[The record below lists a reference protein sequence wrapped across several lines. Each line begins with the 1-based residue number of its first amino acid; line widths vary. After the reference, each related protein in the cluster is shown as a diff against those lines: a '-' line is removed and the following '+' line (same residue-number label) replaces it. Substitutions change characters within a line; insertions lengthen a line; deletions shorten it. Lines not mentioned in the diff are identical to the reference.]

1 MLSESFERVENYLKD
16 VDEQISCK
24 IGLDSVNREL
34 RGHIEDKAAFYM
46 EYGVEEKEAY
56 RRSVRDMGAP
66 DVVGME
72 LNKRHR
78 LRIAKPLL
86 VLILVLM
93 AVGAAGELLRDGM
106 EWNLSGI
113 LFEISDKRHYLWGLL
128 VLFLVMRFGYPF
140 LLKHARGMC
149 VFFIV
154 VCACLG
160 GLYLSFTFFP
170 GWLEYA
176 YKTEKLPGT
185 VLGILW
191 MLNRS
196 ALYLGIVQIGILVG
210 TVIFYRRRNQY
221 FKGMLLIFF
230 FQAAGIL
237 IASRNIWG
245 ENTYIPVLML
255 LSSCLGVTLYIL
267 KKGWTNVGKGKGAA
281 AAFAGFLILLIL
293 WAAPQWNRV
302 KESWQVF
309 LEPGGSASVTD
320 AWDDAYNNVLIR
332 ELLPHAKPFGEIQL
346 TEEEMLRYGT
356 SQWYYEDGEGV
367 WHGEEEPA
375 GDTEDF
381 ESYVEYKMQFLEEPS
396 LRNILPQYY
405 LENYRVSWWI
415 LRYGWVPALFL
426 TALVLALPILALGTA
441 FRIKNR
447 LGRAVAFTSGL
458 ALSIETVVYL
468 IESLGFQFGEF
479 INLPF
484 VSEGLTSITGSAV
497 LAGMILSA
505 YRFDIVIDER
515 EQEHGLKDAR
525 QRLNSNSLPASK
537 EQ

>member
-1 MLSESFERVENYLKD
+1 MPSESFERVENYLKD

-149 VFFIV
+149 VIFIA
-154 VCACLG
+154 VCVCLG

-185 VLGILW
+185 VSGTIWTLTSSTIFLGV
-191 MLNRS
+191 
-196 ALYLGIVQIGILVG
+196 VQIGILVG
-210 TVIFYRRRNQY
+210 TVIFYRKRNQY
-221 FKGMLLIFF
+221 FKGIVLLFLY
-230 FQAAGIL
+230 QAAGIL
-237 IASRNIWG
+237 LAAGRYWG
-245 ENTYIPVLML
+245 ERTYIPILVLL
-255 LSSCLGVTLYIL
+255 LSCLGVSLYFL

-309 LEPGGSASVTD
+309 LAPGERASVTD

-332 ELLPHAKPFGEIQL
+332 ELLPHARPFGEIQL

-375 GDTEDF
+375 GDTADF
-381 ESYVEYKMQFLEEPS
+381 ERHVEYEMQFLEEPS
-396 LRNILPQYY
+396 LRNILPQNY
-405 LENYRVSWWI
+405 LGNYRVSWWI

-441 FRIKNR
+441 FCIKNR
-447 LGRAVAFTSGL
+447 LGRAVAFSGGL
-458 ALSIETVVYL
+458 VFTVQTMIYL
-468 IESLGFQFGEF
+468 IENFGFQFGAF
-479 INLPF
+479 SNFPF
-484 VSEGLTSITGSAV
+484 VSEGIVSITGSAV

-525 QRLNSNSLPASK
+525 QRLNSNSLPASE

>member
-1 MLSESFERVENYLKD
+1 MPSESFERVENYLKD

-149 VFFIV
+149 VIFIA
-154 VCACLG
+154 VCVCLG

-185 VLGILW
+185 VSGTIWTLTSSTIFLGV
-191 MLNRS
+191 
-196 ALYLGIVQIGILVG
+196 VQIGILVG
-210 TVIFYRRRNQY
+210 TVIFYRKRNQY
-221 FKGMLLIFF
+221 FKGIVLLFLY
-230 FQAAGIL
+230 QAAGIL
-237 IASRNIWG
+237 LAAGRYWG
-245 ENTYIPVLML
+245 ERTYIPILVLL
-255 LSSCLGVTLYIL
+255 LSCLGVSMYFL

-309 LEPGGSASVTD
+309 LAPGERASVTD

-468 IESLGFQFGEF
+468 IESLGFKFGEF

-525 QRLNSNSLPASK
+525 QRLNSNSLPASE